1 MHKKISFTV
10 NTERNPNVGDTFIT
24 YSTNTMNEL
33 TLEGSPEGL
42 ALLAERLLAA
52 SREGKAASLAFEDNP
67 PVSPAYMKEKEEEAA
82 AFVEKLRSMEV
93 GKSYILTFMKEGKVR
108 NLVVTPDEVGKT
120 YHVIFEDHFVKYF
133 LRHEEGRYVYVLS
146 KSPSHR
152 TIPLDGVKEAVRF
165 FLKNHGD
172 GQNGLSWQ
180 AGAA

>member
-10 NTERNPNVGDTFIT
+10 NTERNANVGDTFLT

-52 SREGKAASLAFEDNP
+52 AREGKAAAISFEDNP
-67 PVSPAYMKEKEEEAA
+67 PVSPAYMKQKEEEAA
-82 AFVEKLRSMEV
+82 EFLKKLPSMEV
-93 GKSYILTFMKEGKVR
+93 GKSYILTFMKDGKVR
-108 NLVVTPDEVGKT
+108 NLVVTPDEAGKT

-152 TIPLDGVKEAVRF
+152 IIPLDGVKEAVRF
-165 FLKNHGD
+165 FLQNHGD
-172 GQNGLSWQ
+172 GQNGLEWKE
-180 AGAA
+180 GA